1 VYCAVSGYGLAG
13 PDRDRPSYDV
23 GAFWARSGLAGTIVP
38 PGQLPPGIRSG
49 MGDHVTGL
57 TLCAGVLAKL
67 LERERTG
74 QGGLVATS
82 LLRAGMYCQGWDLG
96 IVLRFG
102 RIQRTRP
109 RTANPA
115 PLVNCY
121 AASDGKGFWLL
132 GLEQDRHW
140 PGLVSAL
147 ERPELRDDPR
157 FATAAQRAEHA
168 ETLIALLDEAFATR
182 TREDWTVAFDLHDV
196 WWAPINTLQDVLAD
210 PQCEAAGGFVDM
222 PLVDGVEPYRAVA
235 SPVDFDG
242 FVQRPGPVPE
252 LGQHTQEILAS
263 LLP

>member
-1 VYCAVSGYGLAG
+1 MPG
-13 PDRDRPSYDV
+13 YDV

-49 MGDHVTGL
+49 MGDHVTGM

-74 QGGLVATS
+74 RGGLVATS

-121 AASDGKGFWLL
+121 AAADGKGFWLL

-140 PGLVSAL
+140 PGLVSAI

-157 FATAAQRAEHA
+157 FASAAQRGEHA
-168 ETLIALLDEAFATR
+168 EALIAVLDEAFATR
-182 TREDWTVAFDLHDV
+182 TRDEWTAAFDLHDV
-196 WWAPINTLQDVLAD
+196 WWAPINTLHDVLAD
-210 PQCEAAGGFVDM
+210 PQASASGGFVDM
-222 PLVDGVEPYRAVA
+222 PLVEGVEPYRAVA
-235 SPVDFDG
+235 SPVDFG
-242 FVQRPGPVPE
+242 GYVQRPGPVPT
-252 LGQHTQEILAS
+252 LGQHTDEILAS
-263 LLP
+263 ILP